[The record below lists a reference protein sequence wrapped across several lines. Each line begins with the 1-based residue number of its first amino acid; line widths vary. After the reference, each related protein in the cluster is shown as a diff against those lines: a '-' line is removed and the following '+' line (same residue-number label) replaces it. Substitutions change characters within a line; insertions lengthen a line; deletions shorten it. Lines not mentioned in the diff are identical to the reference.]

1 MIAHMDRRLLLGV
14 ARAGFAL
21 LVLLASVVQVNTS
34 IGQGTFDPTKFFA
47 FFTILSN
54 SFGLVLFL
62 VLAARWRSGGSVT
75 TDLCAEH
82 LWSI

>member
-34 IGQGTFDPTKFFA
+34 IGQGTFDPTKFS
-47 FFTILSN
+47 LS
-54 SFGLVLFL
+54 S
-62 VLAARWRSGGSVT
+62 RS
-75 TDLCAEH
+75 
-82 LWSI
+82 